1 MVEVHHYKVWNIHKG
16 DWEIPP
22 SKRTA
27 ESITILKGQIIP
39 DTGEDIDPV
48 KLDAQGRY
56 FPPGAAVQV
65 QRPIDMGTLKR
76 KPK

>member
-22 SKRTA
+22 SKRTV
-27 ESITILKGQIIP
+27 ESIAILKGQIIP
-39 DTGEDIDPV
+39 NTAEDIDPV

-56 FPPGAAVQV
+56 FPSGAAVQV

>member
-1 MVEVHHYKVWNIHKG
+1 MVEVHHFKVWNIHKG

-27 ESITILKGQIIP
+27 ESIAVVKCQIILE
-39 DTGEDIDPV
+39 TAEDIYPA

-56 FPPGAAVQV
+56 FPTGAAVQTE
-65 QRPIDMGTLKR
+65 RPVANDKKKR

>member
-1 MVEVHHYKVWNIHKG
+1 MVEVHHFKVWNIHKS

-27 ESITILKGQIIP
+27 ESIAQLKGQLIP
-39 DTGEDIDPV
+39 GTGEKIDPSE
-48 KLDAQGRY
+48 LDDQGRF
-56 FPPGAAVQV
+56 FPSGTAVQV
-65 QRPIDMGTLKR
+65 DRPVIEDKKKT

>member
-1 MVEVHHYKVWNIHKG
+1 MVEVHHFKVWNNTKG

-22 SKRTA
+22 SKRTT
-27 ESITILKGQIIP
+27 ESIAAANGKIIP
-39 DTGEDIDPV
+39 DTAEEV
-48 KLDAQGRY
+48 EATKLDSQGRY

-65 QRPIDMGTLKR
+65 DRPVAEDKKKR